1 MSEVFAVG
9 DWCRYRRHR
18 TPYRIIDRQS
28 LWNEMGFRVW
38 LPTKDAIIRARASDL
53 APLASLEPTKNEILH
68 TAARGSTP
76 VRHASEDRCGR
87 MESGCYGFS
96 GCRSNRR

>member
-68 TAARGSTP
+68 TAAGGGYPSTP
-76 VRHASEDRCGR
+76 CFRRSMRTHGKRLLRLFR
-87 MESGCYGFS
+87 MS
-96 GCRSNRR
+96 